1 MATFPKLLQDETAP
15 STVTLPFEVL
25 FPPISVPM
33 VDKLAPCVTATEPVP
48 STPTMRVPT
57 VHDEPAPLITDEPR
71 PPTGRGPPPQPRRVQ
86 TYNEDPA
93 PLKAP
98 EPLPPTCTPSSA
110 LAPTAVPPLE
120 TTSVPVPAFPR
131 LSKVKVAHCDPAP
144 STRTEPLAP

>member
-57 VHDEPAPLITDEPR
+57 VHDEPAPLITAD
-71 PPTGRGPPPQPRRVQ
+71 
-86 TYNEDPA
+86 
-93 PLKAP
+93 
-98 EPLPPTCTPSSA
+98 PLPPTCTPSSA

-120 TTSVPVPAFPR
+120 TTSVPVPAFP
-131 LSKVKVAHCDPAP
+131 
-144 STRTEPLAP
+144 